1 MQAQVTWPKQQI
13 LTVQN
18 GGQLPFK
25 DSFLSVLLMINK
37 SSDID
42 EIWCAD
48 MHFDPDIYLTPASLT

>member
-42 EIWCAD
+42 EIWCAA
-48 MHFDPDIYLTPASLT
+48 MYFDPDIYLTPASLT